1 MGNMSKRI
9 AGMPEYVAARLPW
22 RATLWAY
29 ARWLRF
35 VARYARRVTM
45 CSVTSLDALARL
57 NFDLPLRTDS
67 EALDSELDTA
77 VDAFL
82 DGNVAPR
89 GEAARK
95 YYRWL
100 REDDKAMGILREWL
114 RVQHWRCTITI
125 SVDRRVVDSY
135 LRRHKDLFGRPLEP
149 SSVAE
154 VREYARVLKAANRQW
169 QWRLRESKA
178 HKIDVSGLG
187 VQGMLPGPVV
197 WVLTSTFACSGY
209 IYASTYF
216 THFGIDP
223 ALYFTVPDYL
233 GHSADK
239 AGRAVL
245 APLGYIFGALKYS
258 VRGPTIPR
266 SFQKRDMRLR
276 GMLLVVIF
284 AMAVVTA
291 PLAFVATPFG
301 FYAFHL
307 PLMSLPVLLYFQD
320 RILPRYFRS
329 GGFFPTMVAALMFF
343 FVLMWGAAKGD
354 IYRVE
359 NSDPLPFAIETEEQR
374 YDEATHRV
382 VGANGGH
389 FFLLNDDGNIDIV
402 PRGSIKYVRTRAEE
416 GVEGRLREWLRKRLA
431 MVFPGSEGG
440 R

>member
-1 MGNMSKRI
+1 MYS
-9 AGMPEYVAARLPW
+9 VA
-22 RATLWAY
+22 
-29 ARWLRF
+29 
-35 VARYARRVTM
+35 
-45 CSVTSLDALARL
+45 SLDALARL
-57 NFDLPLRTDS
+57 HFDLPLRTDS
-67 EALDSELDTA
+67 EAVDSELDTA

-89 GEAARK
+89 GEEANK
-95 YYRWL
+95 YYQWL
-100 REDDKAMGILREWL
+100 REDDKALGILREWL
-114 RVQHWRCTITI
+114 RAQHWLCTITI

-135 LRRHKDLFGRPLEP
+135 LRLHKDVFERPLEP
-149 SSVAE
+149 SSVTE
-154 VREYARVLKAANRQW
+154 VREYARVLKAENRQW

-178 HKIDVSGLG
+178 HKIDVSGIG
-187 VQGMLPGPVV
+187 IQGPLSGPVV

-216 THFGIDP
+216 AHFGIDP

-258 VRGPTIPR
+258 VRSSTIPR
-266 SFQKRDMRLR
+266 SLLKRDMRLR
-276 GMLLVVIF
+276 GMMLLAIFVI
-284 AMAVVTA
+284 AVATA
-291 PLAFVATPFG
+291 PLAFVARPFS
-301 FYAFHL
+301 FYAGYL
-307 PLMSLPVLLYFQD
+307 PLISLPVLLYFQD

-329 GGFFPTMVAALMFF
+329 GGFVPTMVAALMFF
-343 FVLMWGAAKGD
+343 FVLMWGAARGD

-359 NSDPLPFAIETEEQR
+359 NSEPLPFAIETEERR

-382 VGANGGH
+382 VGANGGY

-402 PRGSIKYVRTRAEE
+402 PRSSIKYVRTRTEG
-416 GVEGRLREWLRKRLA
+416 GVEGQLREWLRKRLA
-431 MVFPGSEGG
+431 IVLPGWEPGSEG